1 MKRLLLFGFCAALLA
16 GAMVLGQS
24 GKTKGNND
32 DAARAAAIKL
42 FKSLTD
48 EQKKLALKDVDDKDR
63 YAEVFP
69 PVERKGVPLKML
81 TADQKGLIDDV
92 VRAMTS
98 EYGASRCLEV
108 AKQSGD
114 DQRYLNFYGEPEEGK
129 PFAWRLAQHHLT
141 LIYAEFGKDK
151 VNEFGPVLLGGNPV
165 NKLWEDEEKILLELR
180 AALSDEEAK
189 IVIAKGDGT
198 SGKAIGTAGMRI
210 GDLGEKP
217 RALAKK
223 LLEQRLAVF
232 SVERR
237 KVLEDLIAAD
247 GGVEAQRLAIW
258 GDTTKGHMDGG
269 NYSWKIGGGVLLCD
283 WQTAGK
289 NHIHMTVR
297 GKKA

>member
-1 MKRLLLFGFCAALLA
+1 MKRLLSLGMCAALLA
-16 GAMVLGQS
+16 GVVVLGQS
-24 GKTKGNND
+24 GKDKVNND
-32 DAARAAAIKL
+32 DVARAAAIKL
-42 FKSLTD
+42 YKSLTD
-48 EQKKLALKDVDDKDR
+48 DQKKLALKDFDDKDR

-69 PVERKGVPLKML
+69 PVERKGVPLKSL
-81 TADQKGLIDDV
+81 SADQKSLIDDI

-98 EYGASRCLEV
+98 EYGASRCLAV

-114 DQRYLNFYGEPEEGK
+114 DTRYVNFFGEPNDGQA
-129 PFAWRLAQHHLT
+129 FAWRLAQHHLT

-165 NKLWEDEEKILLELR
+165 NKLWEEEEKILLDLR
-180 AALSDEEAK
+180 AALSDEEVK
-189 IVIAKGDGT
+189 MVIAKGDGT
-198 SGKAIGTAGMRI
+198 SGKAIGTAGIKI

-217 RALAKK
+217 RGLAKK

-232 SVERR
+232 SPERR
-237 KVLEDLIAAD
+237 KVLEDLMAAD
-247 GGVEAQRLAIW
+247 GGVEGQHLAIW
-258 GDTTKGHMDGG
+258 GDATKGHMDGG
-269 NYSWKIGGGVLLCD
+269 NYSWKIGGSVILID